1 MVTPDG
7 RTSVLRQPKFLTVF
21 FSQTLTDL
29 CEQVVVVAI
38 IWAVLGRFGGPA
50 LGIALMAW
58 ALPRG
63 LLLLFGGVVV
73 DRMDRRRLG
82 VGCGLL
88 LAIVTAGAAA
98 LAGTGT
104 LAVWIGLAVALGVLD
119 ALRLPVAMTLLPLV
133 VVEQDLVDANRW
145 TQLREWGA
153 LTLGPALGG
162 FATAALGVRGALL
175 AAAVAYVAS
184 SLLLMGLPALPPN
197 REERAPMWRDLADG
211 LRFVTREPR
220 LRIILPAFA
229 VANLFMLGALGVAIP
244 LYVREVLHG
253 GPQQIGLMTACFG
266 VGLVIGTAITG
277 RLPERFA
284 GSLPVVFVLFA
295 GSDLCL
301 ALIGLSG
308 QPAFAATAF
317 SVSGVFAGPAATFY
331 RTMLQTIPPDAYRG
345 RVNSIARAASFGL
358 EPLSAA
364 LVGAMSS
371 VVSAGTLLVGAG
383 LAATAADT
391 AGLAVG
397 GAYQRRSAS
406 PAGPVPVAT
415 PEEHVG

>member
-1 MVTPDG
+1 MATHDG

-38 IWAVLGRFGGPA
+38 IWAVLDQFGGPA
-50 LGIALMAW
+50 LGIVLMAW

-82 VGCGLL
+82 VVCGLV
-88 LAIVTAGAAA
+88 LAIVTGGAAG
-98 LAGTGT
+98 LAGVGL
-104 LAVWIGLAVALGVLD
+104 LAVWVGLAVALGVLD

-133 VVEQDLVDANRW
+133 VAERDLVDANRW

-153 LTLGPALGG
+153 LTLGPVLGG

-175 AAAVAYVAS
+175 VAAVCYVVS
-184 SLLLMGLPALPPN
+184 SLLLMFLPALPPQ
-197 REERAPMWRDLADG
+197 REDRLPIWRDLADG

-220 LRIILPAFA
+220 LRIILPVFA

-244 LYVREVLHG
+244 LYVRDVLHG

-277 RLPERFA
+277 RLPKRFA
-284 GSLPVVFVLFA
+284 SSLPVVFGLFA
-295 GSDLCL
+295 VSDLCL
-301 ALIGLSG
+301 AVIGLSG
-308 QPAFAATAF
+308 QLAVAAVAFA
-317 SVSGVFAGPAATFY
+317 VSGVFAGPAATFY
-331 RTMLQTIPPDAYRG
+331 RTMLQTIPPDGYRG

-358 EPLSAA
+358 EPLSTA

-391 AGLAVG
+391 AGVAA
-397 GAYQRRSAS
+397 GAAHERRSARQRS
-406 PAGPVPVAT
+406 SSVTA
-415 PEEHVG
+415 PEQVK